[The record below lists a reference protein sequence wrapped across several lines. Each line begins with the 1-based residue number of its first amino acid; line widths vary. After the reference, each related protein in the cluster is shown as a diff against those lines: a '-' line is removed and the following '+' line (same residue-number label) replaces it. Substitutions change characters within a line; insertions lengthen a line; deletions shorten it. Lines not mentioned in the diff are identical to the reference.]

1 MNIAKIYLSEEGESG
16 KLDYALLH
24 TDVIV
29 RFDTGTTYSAK
40 FIAIQK
46 LIDEIR
52 NHRKSTKDPS
62 NKYYWS
68 KSMVIV
74 NDMEKKDLFPMIEY
88 MIEEG
93 DFQIIFE
100 KLS

>member
-16 KLDYALLH
+16 KLDYDLLH

-29 RFDTGTTYSAK
+29 QFDTGNTYSAK

-46 LIDEIR
+46 LIDDIR

-68 KSMVIV
+68 QNMVIV
-74 NDMEKKDLFPMIEY
+74 NDMDKKDLVPILEHMIQ
-88 MIEEG
+88 EG
-93 DFQIIFE
+93 DFQMIFE